1 MQLEDSATM
10 TKTTILIRAQKLYS
24 ANINAKKE
32 KLLRKRAQ
40 PLRNS
45 KLIELSGWA
54 KRKNL
59 QIPYIKIE
67 LRTRFTIHTHTHTQK

>member
-1 MQLEDSATM
+1 MLVRQSNNNNNN
-10 TKTTILIRAQKLYS
+10 LYS
-24 ANINAKKE
+24 RSEIIQCYINTRKK
-32 KLLRKRAQ
+32 KLLEKRAP

-67 LRTRFTIHTHTHTQK
+67 LRT